1 MDRIAA
7 LMMTGNVHF
16 FKLKKMGSSR
26 MVYPVQ
32 EIGEASR
39 EAMIPSAET
48 YSKRSK
54 FPDDFSL
61 DKTSRAKTA
70 IRLMTR
76 PKDKP
81 SNLEV
86 KPNMELF
93 PGMIKVSRRKADAS
107 SH

>member
-1 MDRIAA
+1 MI
-7 LMMTGNVHF
+7 TGNVHF
-16 FKLKKMGSSR
+16 FKLKKIGSSR

-48 YSKRSK
+48 YSKRSM
-54 FPDDFSL
+54 FAGDFSL
-61 DKTSRAKTA
+61 DKASRAKTTMA
-70 IRLMTR
+70 LMTR

-86 KPNMELF
+86 KPNIELF
-93 PGMIKVSRRKADAS
+93 PGMIKVSRRRVEAS